1 MKWKLLSI
9 VMVLAFVLAA
19 CGNGGNN
26 QDEGGADNPNVEPQN
41 FNNNTG
47 PDMGGE
53 RDYDMRRG
61 SEGAQDGNNG
71 NGANNNGENNNEANR
86 YEVAEEAA
94 DQISEKVDEIDNAYV
109 LTTGNNAYVAAG
121 LDANGDNNNNNRN
134 MNTGN
139 QNNNTGNQDQNNE
152 GQKLT
157 DEVRQEITEIVKSV
171 DNNIENVYI
180 STNPD
185 FVDLT
190 NNYVDDVDNGEPVEG
205 FFDQFGNMV
214 DRIFPGDANNGNN

>member
-19 CGNGGNN
+19 CGNGGNDQN
-26 QDEGGADNPNVEPQN
+26 EGAADNPNVEPQN
-41 FNNNTG
+41 FNNNNG

-61 SEGAQDGNNG
+61 SEEGQDRNNNNN
-71 NGANNNGENNNEANR
+71 NGANNNDANR

-94 DQISEKVDEIDNAYV
+94 DQISEQVDEIDNAYV

-121 LDANGDNNNNNRN
+121 FDANGNNNNNNRN

-139 QNNNTGNQDQNNE
+139 QNNNTGNQNQDNE
-152 GQKLT
+152 EQELT

-214 DRIFPGDANNGNN
+214 DRIFPGDGNNGNN